1 MASAAPHNAYAEL
14 FEQLDALTS
23 RGFGTWC
30 AQALGDEVAYAIDVD
45 WYRAGAQV
53 SEVLARVGTGA
64 AAERVRDELESFLGD
79 YFTVRR
85 RSASPEQVL
94 CGSMAN
100 DAEFRPRA
108 LTGSAAAC
116 LLFLEHGG
124 CDPWSAADESAG
136 IEVSAPDTREPDP
149 ELLRRQIGLLCLQY
163 AVLENE
169 SALLRSTCIKM
180 GSYDQRGGIDPATL
194 AFIDRGDWDAFQPIV
209 RNRNFAKTQRRIGTL
224 LDAPGYSEVSDA
236 ELPLAEP
243 QLGSIPSTPKPA
255 NRKAGADWVKYL
267 AKRTFFTVIEGNVDI
282 LAGQVGATPTR
293 RVELART
300 GWLWKFTRGRA
311 EDASA
316 RRAPIAAG
324 DSVAWQQAGQLLA
337 RWIWECSTATTPGGT
352 IHAVDGTT
360 LALATA
366 AAGNENGLVEFR
378 LLRQTLRRNLGKAC
392 WMFNWLQ
399 KKSGRTDRGVFVR
412 EQASYIVNHYLGPQ
426 LAAVLYGIAH
436 DMELNR
442 ADLGAATAEQGF
454 GSMQIEP
461 PASGAPMPV
470 GLNRTLALEISIAP
484 AGDRPAPGS
493 EALWK
498 TVPLDGC
505 RVCRLGR
512 DPRAFDTPE
521 DGAGIKAII
530 LSSADIGRQAL
541 DLRIRE
547 DCSLHASVHNPAGAW
562 IENRH
567 VVCGE
572 QADLHPGEH
581 IFIPGNDLSYVIVPR
596 WQIVA

>member
-23 RGFGTWC
+23 RGFGAWC
-30 AQALGDEVAYAIDVD
+30 AQALGDEVVYAIDVD
-45 WYRAGAQV
+45 WYHAGAQV
-53 SEVLARVGTGA
+53 SEMLAQAGAGA
-64 AAERVRDELESFLGD
+64 AAERARDELESFLGD

-108 LTGSAAAC
+108 LTGSTAAC

-124 CDPWSAADESAG
+124 CDPWSASDEPAG
-136 IEVSAPDTREPDP
+136 IEVNTPDTREPDP
-149 ELLRRQIGLLCLQY
+149 ELLRRQIGMLCLQY

-224 LDAPGYSEVSDA
+224 LDAPGYSEASDA

-255 NRKAGADWVKYL
+255 NRKADAGWVKYL
-267 AKRTFFTVIEGNVDI
+267 AKRTFFTAIEGNVDI
-282 LAGQVGATPTR
+282 LAGQAGAMPAR

-300 GWLWKFTRGRA
+300 GWLWKFTQGRA

-316 RRAPIAAG
+316 RRTPIAAD
-324 DSVAWQQAGQLLA
+324 DSAAWQRGGQLLA
-337 RWIWECSTATTPGGT
+337 RWIWECSTATTPGET
-352 IHAVDGTT
+352 IHAVDDAT
-360 LALATA
+360 LALAAA

-399 KKSGRTDRGVFVR
+399 KKSGRTDRSVFVR
-412 EQASYIVNHYLGPQ
+412 ERASYIVNHYLGPQ

-436 DMELNR
+436 DMELDR
-442 ADLGAATAEQGF
+442 AGLGAATAEQGF
-454 GSMQIEP
+454 GSTQIEP
-461 PASGAPMPV
+461 PASGAPMPA

-484 AGDRPAPGS
+484 AGDRPVPGG

-505 RVCRLGR
+505 RACRLGR

-521 DGAGIKAII
+521 DGAGVKAII
-530 LSSADIGRQAL
+530 LSSADIGRWVL

-547 DCSLHASVHNPAGAW
+547 DSSLRATVHNPAGAW

-567 VVCGE
+567 VARGE
-572 QADLHPGEH
+572 HTDLHPGEH

>member
-23 RGFGTWC
+23 RGFGAWC

-53 SEVLARVGTGA
+53 SEALAQAGTGA
-64 AAERVRDELESFLGD
+64 AAERVRNELESFLGD

-85 RSASPEQVL
+85 RSTSPEQVL

-124 CDPWSAADESAG
+124 CDPWSAADEPAG
-136 IEVSAPDTREPDP
+136 IEVGTPDTREPDP
-149 ELLRRQIGLLCLQY
+149 ELLRRQIGMLCLQY
-163 AVLENE
+163 AVLEKE

-224 LDAPGYSEVSDA
+224 LDAPGYSEASDA

-267 AKRTFFTVIEGNVDI
+267 AKRTFFTAIEGDVDI
-282 LAGQVGATPTR
+282 LAGQAGAMPAC

-300 GWLWKFTRGRA
+300 GWLWKFTQGRA

-316 RRAPIAAG
+316 RRTPIAAD
-324 DSVAWQQAGQLLA
+324 DSAAWQQAGQLLA
-337 RWIWECSTATTPGGT
+337 RWIWECSTATKPGRT
-352 IHAVDGTT
+352 IRAVDDAT
-360 LALATA
+360 LALAAA

-378 LLRQTLRRNLGKAC
+378 LLRQTLRRNLGQAC
-392 WMFNWLQ
+392 WLFNWLQ
-399 KKSGRTDRGVFVR
+399 KKSDRTDRSVFVR
-412 EQASYIVNHYLGPQ
+412 ERESYIVNHYLGPQ

-436 DMELNR
+436 DMELDR
-442 ADLGAATAEQGF
+442 AGLGAATAEQGY
-454 GSMQIEP
+454 GSVKIEP
-461 PASGAPMPV
+461 PASGAPMPA

-484 AGDRPAPGS
+484 ASDRPVPGS

-498 TVPLDGC
+498 TVSLDGC
-505 RVCRLGR
+505 RACRLGR
-512 DPRAFDTPE
+512 DPSWFDTPE
-521 DGAGIKAII
+521 DGAGTKAII

-547 DCSLHASVHNPAGAW
+547 DSSLRATVHNPAGVW

-581 IFIPGNDLSYVIVPR
+581 IFIPGSDLGYVIVPR

>member
-23 RGFGTWC
+23 RGFGAWC
-30 AQALGDEVAYAIDVD
+30 AQALGDEVAYAINVD

-53 SEVLARVGTGA
+53 SEVLAQAGTEA
-64 AAERVRDELESFLGD
+64 ASERVRDELESFLGD

-94 CGSMAN
+94 CGSMAEG
-100 DAEFRPRA
+100 AEFRPRA

-116 LLFLEHGG
+116 LLFLEHGDR
-124 CDPWSAADESAG
+124 DPWDAETGPTKIEAAR
-136 IEVSAPDTREPDP
+136 PDTHEPDP
-149 ELLRRQIGLLCLQY
+149 QLLRRQIGMLCLQY

-194 AFIDRGDWDAFQPIV
+194 AFIDRGDWDAFQLIV

-224 LDAPGYSEVSDA
+224 LNAPGYSESSDA

-243 QLGSIPSTPKPA
+243 QPGSIPSTPKPS

-267 AKRTFFTVIEGNVDI
+267 AKRTFFTAIEGHVDV
-282 LAGQVGATPTR
+282 LAGQAGAMPAH

-300 GWLWKFTRGRA
+300 GWLWKFTQGRA
-311 EDASA
+311 EDAFA
-316 RRAPIAAG
+316 RRAPIASD
-324 DSVAWQQAGQLLA
+324 DSAAWQQAGQLLTH
-337 RWIWECSTATTPGGT
+337 WIWECSTATTPGKT
-352 IHAVDGTT
+352 IHAVDDAT
-360 LALATA
+360 LALAAA
-366 AAGNENGLVEFR
+366 AAGNENDLVEFR

-399 KKSGRTDRGVFVR
+399 KKGGRADRGVFVR
-412 EQASYIVNHYLGPQ
+412 EQAEYIVDHYLGPQ
-426 LAAVLYGIAH
+426 LAAVLFGIAH
-436 DMELNR
+436 GMELDR
-442 ADLGAATAEQGF
+442 AGLGAAAAEQGF
-454 GSMQIEP
+454 GSVQIEP
-461 PASGAPMPV
+461 PTNDAVMPA
-470 GLNRTLALEISIAP
+470 GLSRTLALEISIAP

-498 TVPLDGC
+498 TVPLDGY
-505 RVCRLGR
+505 RTCRLGR
-512 DPRAFDTPE
+512 DPRALDAPG
-521 DGAGIKAII
+521 DDVGIKAII

-547 DCSLHASVHNPAGAW
+547 DGSLRATVHNPAGTW
-562 IENRH
+562 IESRH
-567 VVCGE
+567 VTCGE

>member
-23 RGFGTWC
+23 RGFGAWC
-30 AQALGDEVAYAIDVD
+30 AQALGDEVAYAINVD

-53 SEVLARVGTGA
+53 SEVLAEAGTEA
-64 AAERVRDELESFLGD
+64 ATERVRDELESFLGD

-94 CGSMAN
+94 CGSMAEG
-100 DAEFRPRA
+100 AEFRPRA

-124 CDPWSAADESAG
+124 RDPWGSADESAG
-136 IEVSAPDTREPDP
+136 IEADTREPDP
-149 ELLRRQIGLLCLQY
+149 ELLRRQIGMLCLQY

-224 LDAPGYSEVSDA
+224 LDAPGYSESSDA
-236 ELPLAEP
+236 ELPLAGP
-243 QLGSIPSTPKPA
+243 QPSSIPSTPKPA

-267 AKRTFFTVIEGNVDI
+267 TKRTFFTAIEGHVDV
-282 LAGQVGATPTR
+282 LAGQAGAMPAHC
-293 RVELART
+293 VELART
-300 GWLWKFTRGRA
+300 GWLWKFTQGRA

-316 RRAPIAAG
+316 RRAPIASD
-324 DSVAWQQAGQLLA
+324 DSAAWQQAGQLLA
-337 RWIWECSTATTPGGT
+337 RWIWECGTAATPGRT
-352 IHAVDGTT
+352 IRAVDDAT
-360 LALATA
+360 LALADA
-366 AAGNENGLVEFR
+366 AAGDERSVVEFR

-399 KKSGRTDRGVFVR
+399 KKSSRTDHGIFVR
-412 EQASYIVNHYLGPQ
+412 EHGNYIVNHYLGPQ

-436 DMELNR
+436 DMELDR
-442 ADLGAATAEQGF
+442 AGLGAAAAEQGF

-461 PASGAPMPV
+461 PASDATMPA

-484 AGDRPAPGS
+484 AGDRPVLGS

-498 TVPLDGC
+498 TVRLDGC

-512 DPRAFDTPE
+512 DPHALDTPG
-521 DGAGIKAII
+521 DDVGIKAII

-541 DLRIRE
+541 DLRIR
-547 DCSLHASVHNPAGAW
+547 DDGSLRATVHNPAGAW
-562 IENRH
+562 IESRH
-567 VVCGE
+567 IACGE
-572 QADLHPGEH
+572 QADLHPGDH

>member
-23 RGFGTWC
+23 RGFGAWC
-30 AQALGDEVAYAIDVD
+30 AQALGDEVAYAINVD

-53 SEVLARVGTGA
+53 SDVLAQADTSATVD
-64 AAERVRDELESFLGD
+64 RVRDELESFLGD

-94 CGSMAN
+94 CGSMAEG
-100 DAEFRPRA
+100 AEFRPRA

-124 CDPWSAADESAG
+124 RDPWGSADEPAASEAG
-136 IEVSAPDTREPDP
+136 ARDTREPDP
-149 ELLRRQIGLLCLQY
+149 GLLRRQIGMLCLQY

-194 AFIDRGDWDAFQPIV
+194 AFIDRGDWGAFQPIV

-224 LDAPGYSEVSDA
+224 LDAPGYSESSDA

-243 QLGSIPSTPKPA
+243 QPGSIPSTPKPA

-267 AKRTFFTVIEGNVDI
+267 AKRTFFTTIEGHVDV
-282 LAGQVGATPTR
+282 LAGQAGAMPAH

-300 GWLWKFTRGRA
+300 GWLWKFTQGRT
-311 EDASA
+311 EDAAA
-316 RRAPIAAG
+316 RRAPIASD
-324 DSVAWQQAGQLLA
+324 DSAAWQQAGQLLA
-337 RWIWECSTATTPGGT
+337 HWIWECSTATTPGKT
-352 IHAVDGTT
+352 IRAVDDAA
-360 LALATA
+360 LALAAA
-366 AAGNENGLVEFR
+366 AAGNENDLVEFR

-399 KKSGRTDRGVFVR
+399 KKGGRADRGVFVR
-412 EQASYIVNHYLGPQ
+412 EQAEYIVDHYLGPQ
-426 LAAVLYGIAH
+426 LAAVLFGIAH
-436 DMELNR
+436 GMELDR
-442 ADLGAATAEQGF
+442 AGLGAAAAEQGF
-454 GSMQIEP
+454 GSVQIEP
-461 PASGAPMPV
+461 PASDAAMPA

-505 RVCRLGR
+505 RVCRVGR
-512 DPRAFDTPE
+512 DPRALDTPE
-521 DGAGIKAII
+521 DGADIKAII

-547 DCSLHASVHNPAGAW
+547 DGSLRATVNNPAGAW

-567 VVCGE
+567 VARGE

>member
-23 RGFGTWC
+23 RGFGAWC
-30 AQALGDEVAYAIDVD
+30 AQALGDEVAYAINVD

-53 SEVLARVGTGA
+53 SEVLAEAGTEA
-64 AAERVRDELESFLGD
+64 ATERVRDELESFLGD

-94 CGSMAN
+94 CGGMVEG
-100 DAEFRPRA
+100 AEFRPRA

-116 LLFLEHGG
+116 LLFLEHDGR
-124 CDPWSAADESAG
+124 DPWGSADESAG
-136 IEVSAPDTREPDP
+136 IEASAPGTRGLDP
-149 ELLRRQIGLLCLQY
+149 GLLRRQIGMLCLQY

-169 SALLRSTCIKM
+169 SALLRSTCTKM

-209 RNRNFAKTQRRIGTL
+209 RNRNFAKTQRRIGAL
-224 LDAPGYSEVSDA
+224 LGAPGYSEASDA
-236 ELPLAEP
+236 ELPLTDP
-243 QLGSIPSTPKPA
+243 QSGSIPSAPKPA

-267 AKRTFFTVIEGNVDI
+267 AKRTFFTAIEGHVDV
-282 LAGQVGATPTR
+282 LAGQVGAIPTC
-293 RVELART
+293 RVELAHT
-300 GWLWKFTRGRA
+300 GWLWKFTQGRA

-316 RRAPIAAG
+316 RRAPIASD
-324 DSVAWQQAGQLLA
+324 DSAAWQQAGQLLA
-337 RWIWECSTATTPGGT
+337 RWIWECSTAATPGRT
-352 IHAVDGTT
+352 IRAVDDAA
-360 LALATA
+360 LALADA
-366 AAGNENGLVEFR
+366 AAGDERSVVEFR

-399 KKSGRTDRGVFVR
+399 KKSSRTDHGIFVR
-412 EQASYIVNHYLGPQ
+412 EQGNYIVNHYLGPQ

-436 DMELNR
+436 DMELDR
-442 ADLGAATAEQGF
+442 AGLGAAAAEQGF

-461 PASGAPMPV
+461 PVSDATMPA

-484 AGDRPAPGS
+484 AGNRPAPGS

-505 RVCRLGR
+505 RACHLGR
-512 DPRAFDTPE
+512 DPRALYTPE
-521 DGAGIKAII
+521 AGAGIKAII

-541 DLRIRE
+541 DLRIRR
-547 DCSLHASVHNPAGAW
+547 DDSLRVTVNNPAGIW
-562 IENRH
+562 IETRH
-567 VVCGE
+567 ITCGE

>member
-14 FEQLDALTS
+14 FEQLDALTG
-23 RGFGTWC
+23 RGFGAWC

-53 SEVLARVGTGA
+53 SEVLAEAGTGA
-64 AAERVRDELESFLGD
+64 ATERIRDELESFLGD

-94 CGSMAN
+94 CGSMAG

-124 CDPWSAADESAG
+124 RDPWSMTDEPATSEAAD
-136 IEVSAPDTREPDP
+136 PNTREPDP
-149 ELLRRQIGLLCLQY
+149 ELLRRQIGMLCLQY
-163 AVLENE
+163 AALENE

-180 GSYDQRGGIDPATL
+180 GSYDQRGGIDPASL

-224 LDAPGYSEVSDA
+224 LDAPGYSESSDA

-243 QLGSIPSTPKPA
+243 QPGSIPSTPKLA

-267 AKRTFFTVIEGNVDI
+267 AKRTFFTAIEGNVEL
-282 LAGQVGATPTR
+282 LAGQVGAMPAH

-300 GWLWKFTRGRA
+300 GWLWKFTQGRA

-316 RRAPIAAG
+316 RRTPIAAD
-324 DSVAWQQAGQLLA
+324 DSAAWQQAGQLLA
-337 RWIWECSTATTPGGT
+337 RWIWECSTATTPGKT
-352 IHAVDGTT
+352 IHAVDDAT

-366 AAGNENGLVEFR
+366 AAGNEHGLVEFR

-392 WMFNWLQ
+392 WMFSWLQ
-399 KKSGRTDRGVFVR
+399 KKSGRADRGVFVL
-412 EQASYIVNHYLGPQ
+412 EQANYIVNHYLGPQ

-436 DMELNR
+436 DMELDR
-442 ADLGAATAEQGF
+442 AGLGAATAEQGF

-461 PASGAPMPV
+461 PASDATMPA

-484 AGDRPAPGS
+484 AGDRPATGS

-512 DPRAFDTPE
+512 DPRALDAPG

-547 DCSLHASVHNPAGAW
+547 DGSLRATVHNPAGAW
-562 IENRH
+562 IENRRIA
-567 VVCGE
+567 CSE

-581 IFIPGNDLSYVIVPR
+581 IFIPGNDLSYVVVPR

>member
-23 RGFGTWC
+23 RGFGAWC
-30 AQALGDEVAYAIDVD
+30 AQALGDEVAYAINVD

-53 SEVLARVGTGA
+53 SEVLAQTGA
-64 AAERVRDELESFLGD
+64 STTVDRVRDELESFLGD

-116 LLFLEHGG
+116 LLFLEHGDR
-124 CDPWSAADESAG
+124 DPWDAETGPTKIEAG
-136 IEVSAPDTREPDP
+136 ARDTREPDP
-149 ELLRRQIGLLCLQY
+149 QLLRRQIGMLCLQY

-194 AFIDRGDWDAFQPIV
+194 AFVDRGDWDAFQPIV

-224 LDAPGYSEVSDA
+224 LDAPGYSESSDA

-243 QLGSIPSTPKPA
+243 QPGSIPSTPKPA

-267 AKRTFFTVIEGNVDI
+267 AKRTFFTAIEGHVDV
-282 LAGQVGATPTR
+282 LAGQAGAMPAH

-300 GWLWKFTRGRA
+300 GWLWKFTQGRA

-316 RRAPIAAG
+316 RRAPITADDQA
-324 DSVAWQQAGQLLA
+324 AWQQAGQLLA
-337 RWIWECSTATTPGGT
+337 RWIWECSTATTPGKT
-352 IHAVDGTT
+352 IHAVDDAT
-360 LALATA
+360 LVLAAA

-392 WMFNWLQ
+392 WMFKWLQ
-399 KKSGRTDRGVFVR
+399 KKGGRAGRGVFVR
-412 EQASYIVNHYLGPQ
+412 EQAEYIVDHYLGPQ

-436 DMELNR
+436 GMELDR
-442 ADLGAATAEQGF
+442 AGLGAATAEQGF
-454 GSMQIEP
+454 GSMRIEP
-461 PASGAPMPV
+461 PTSGTTMPAN
-470 GLNRTLALEISIAP
+470 LSRTLALEISIAP
-484 AGDRPAPGS
+484 AGDRPLPGS

-505 RVCRLGR
+505 HACRLGR
-512 DPRAFDTPE
+512 DPHALDTPG
-521 DGAGIKAII
+521 DDVGIKTII
-530 LSSADIGRQAL
+530 LSNADIGRQAL
-541 DLRIRE
+541 DLRIRK
-547 DCSLHASVHNPAGAW
+547 DGSLRATVHNPAGAW

-567 VVCGE
+567 VTCGE

>member
-14 FEQLDALTS
+14 FDQLDTLT
-23 RGFGTWC
+23 RCGFGAWC
-30 AQALGDEVAYAIDVD
+30 AQALGGEVAYAIDVD

-53 SEVLARVGTGA
+53 SEVLAEAGTGA
-64 AAERVRDELESFLGD
+64 AAERARDELESFLGD

-85 RSASPEQVL
+85 RSASSEQVL

-124 CDPWSAADESAG
+124 RDPWSAVDEPAS
-136 IEVSAPDTREPDP
+136 IETDTREPDP
-149 ELLRRQIGLLCLQY
+149 ELLRRQIGMLCLQY
-163 AVLENE
+163 AALENE

-224 LDAPGYSEVSDA
+224 LDAPGYSEASDA

-255 NRKAGADWVKYL
+255 NRKAGADWIKYL
-267 AKRTFFTVIEGNVDI
+267 AKRTFFTAIEGNVDI
-282 LAGQVGATPTR
+282 LTGQAGAMPAC

-300 GWLWKFTRGRA
+300 GWLWKFTQGRA

-316 RRAPIAAG
+316 RRAPIAAD
-324 DSVAWQQAGQLLA
+324 DSAAWQQAGQLLA

-352 IHAVDGTT
+352 IHAVDDAT
-360 LALATA
+360 LALAA

-392 WMFNWLQ
+392 CMFNWLQ
-399 KKSGRTDRGVFVR
+399 KKSGRTDRSVFVR

-436 DMELNR
+436 DMELDR
-442 ADLGAATAEQGF
+442 AGLGAATAEQGF

-461 PASGAPMPV
+461 PASGAPMPA

-484 AGDRPAPGS
+484 AGDRPIPGS

-505 RVCRLGR
+505 CACRLGR

-521 DGAGIKAII
+521 DGAGVKAII
-530 LSSADIGRQAL
+530 LSSADIGRRVL

-547 DCSLHASVHNPAGAW
+547 DSSLRAIVHNPAGAW

-567 VVCGE
+567 VARGE

>member
-23 RGFGTWC
+23 RGFGAWC
-30 AQALGDEVAYAIDVD
+30 AQALGDEVAYTIDVD

-53 SEVLARVGTGA
+53 SDLLAQADTGA
-64 AAERVRDELESFLGD
+64 ATERVRDELESFLGD

-94 CGSMAN
+94 CGGMVEG
-100 DAEFRPRA
+100 AEFRPRA

-124 CDPWSAADESAG
+124 RDPRGSADEPATSEAD
-136 IEVSAPDTREPDP
+136 ARDTHEPDP
-149 ELLRRQIGLLCLQY
+149 QLLRRQIGMLCLQY

-169 SALLRSTCIKM
+169 SALLRSTCTKM

-209 RNRNFAKTQRRIGTL
+209 RNRNFAKTQRRIGAL
-224 LDAPGYSEVSDA
+224 LGAPGYSEASDA
-236 ELPLAEP
+236 ELPLTEP
-243 QLGSIPSTPKPA
+243 QPDSIPSTPKPA

-267 AKRTFFTVIEGNVDI
+267 AKRTFFTAIEDHVDV
-282 LAGQVGATPTR
+282 LAGQVGAMPTC

-300 GWLWKFTRGRA
+300 GWLWKFTQGRA
-311 EDASA
+311 EDVSA
-316 RRAPIAAG
+316 RRALIAA
-324 DSVAWQQAGQLLA
+324 DNQAAWQQAGQLLA

-352 IHAVDGTT
+352 IRAVDNAT
-360 LALATA
+360 LALAA
-366 AAGNENGLVEFR
+366 AAADNKNGLVEFR

-399 KKSGRTDRGVFVR
+399 KKGGRAGRSIFVR
-412 EQASYIVNHYLGPQ
+412 EQGNYIVNHYLGPQ

-436 DMELNR
+436 DMELDR
-442 ADLGAATAEQGF
+442 AGLGTAAAEQGF

-461 PASGAPMPV
+461 PVSDATMPA

-484 AGDRPAPGS
+484 AGNRPAPGS

-505 RVCRLGR
+505 RACRLGR
-512 DPRAFDTPE
+512 DPRALYTPE
-521 DGAGIKAII
+521 AGAGIKAII

-541 DLRIRE
+541 DLRIRR
-547 DCSLHASVHNPAGAW
+547 DDSLRVTVNNPAGIW
-562 IENRH
+562 IETRH
-567 VVCGE
+567 ITCGE

>member
-1 MASAAPHNAYAEL
+1 MASTAPHNAYAEL

-23 RGFGTWC
+23 RGFGAWC

-45 WYRAGAQV
+45 WYRAGAQA
-53 SEVLARVGTGA
+53 SEVLAQAGTGA

-124 CDPWSAADESAG
+124 CDPWSAADEPAG
-136 IEVSAPDTREPDP
+136 TEVSTPDAREPDP
-149 ELLRRQIGLLCLQY
+149 ELLRRQIGMLCLQY

-180 GSYDQRGGIDPATL
+180 GSYDQRGGIDP
-194 AFIDRGDWDAFQPIV
+194 
-209 RNRNFAKTQRRIGTL
+209 GTL
-224 LDAPGYSEVSDA
+224 LNAPGYSEASDA

-267 AKRTFFTVIEGNVDI
+267 AKRTFFTAIEGNVDI
-282 LAGQVGATPTR
+282 LAGQVGAMPSC
-293 RVELART
+293 RVGLART
-300 GWLWKFTRGRA
+300 GWLWKFTQGRA

-316 RRAPIAAG
+316 RRAPIAAD
-324 DSVAWQQAGQLLA
+324 DSAAWQQAGQLLA
-337 RWIWECSTATTPGGT
+337 RWIWECGTATTPGGT
-352 IHAVDGTT
+352 IHAVDDAT
-360 LALATA
+360 LALAA

-378 LLRQTLRRNLGKAC
+378 LLRQALRRGLGKAC

-436 DMELNR
+436 DMELDR
-442 ADLGAATAEQGF
+442 AGLGAATAEQGF

-461 PASGAPMPV
+461 PASGAPMPA

-498 TVPLDGC
+498 TVSLDGC
-505 RVCRLGR
+505 RACRLGR
-512 DPRAFDTPE
+512 DPSWFDTPE

-530 LSSADIGRQAL
+530 LSSADIGRRAL

-547 DCSLHASVHNPAGAW
+547 DSSLRATVHNPAGAW

-567 VVCGE
+567 VACGE

-581 IFIPGNDLSYVIVPR
+581 IFIPGSDLGYVIVPR

>member
-1 MASAAPHNAYAEL
+1 M
-14 FEQLDALTS
+14 
-23 RGFGTWC
+23 
-30 AQALGDEVAYAIDVD
+30 
-45 WYRAGAQV
+45 
-53 SEVLARVGTGA
+53 
-64 AAERVRDELESFLGD
+64 
-79 YFTVRR
+79 
-85 RSASPEQVL
+85 
-94 CGSMAN
+94 
-100 DAEFRPRA
+100 
-108 LTGSAAAC
+108 
-116 LLFLEHGG
+116 
-124 CDPWSAADESAG
+124 
-136 IEVSAPDTREPDP
+136 
-149 ELLRRQIGLLCLQY
+149 LCLQY

-224 LDAPGYSEVSDA
+224 LNAPGYSEASDA

-255 NRKAGADWVKYL
+255 NRKVGADWIKYL
-267 AKRTFFTVIEGNVDI
+267 AKRTFFTAIEGNVDI
-282 LAGQVGATPTR
+282 LAGQVGAMPAC

-300 GWLWKFTRGRA
+300 GWLWKFTQGRA

-316 RRAPIAAG
+316 RRAPIAAD
-324 DSVAWQQAGQLLA
+324 DSAAWQQAGQLLA

-352 IHAVDGTT
+352 IRAVDDAT
-360 LALATA
+360 LALAAA

-392 WMFNWLQ
+392 WLFNWLQ
-399 KKSGRTDRGVFVR
+399 KKSDRTDRSVFVR
-412 EQASYIVNHYLGPQ
+412 ERESYIVNHYLGPQ

-436 DMELNR
+436 DMELDR
-442 ADLGAATAEQGF
+442 AGLGAATAEQGY
-454 GSMQIEP
+454 GSEQIQP
-461 PASGAPMPV
+461 LASGAPMPA

-484 AGDRPAPGS
+484 AGDRPVPGS

-498 TVPLDGC
+498 TVSLDGC

-512 DPRAFDTPE
+512 DPSWFDTPE
-521 DGAGIKAII
+521 DGAGTKAII
-530 LSSADIGRQAL
+530 LSSADIGRWAL

-547 DCSLHASVHNPAGAW
+547 DSSLRATVHNPAGVW

-581 IFIPGNDLSYVIVPR
+581 IFIPGSDLGYVIVPR

>member
-14 FEQLDALTS
+14 FERLDALTS

-30 AQALGDEVAYAIDVD
+30 AQALGDEVAYAVDVD

-53 SEVLARVGTGA
+53 SEVLAQAGTEA
-64 AAERVRDELESFLGD
+64 ATERVRDELESFLGD

-85 RSASPEQVL
+85 RSPSSEQVL
-94 CGSMAN
+94 CGSIAG

-124 CDPWSAADESAG
+124 RDPWSAVDEPATSEAAD
-136 IEVSAPDTREPDP
+136 PNTREPDP
-149 ELLRRQIGLLCLQY
+149 ELLRRQIGMLCLQY

-224 LDAPGYSEVSDA
+224 LDAPGYSEASDA

-243 QLGSIPSTPKPA
+243 QPGSIPSTPKPA

-267 AKRTFFTVIEGNVDI
+267 AKRTFFTAIEGNVDI
-282 LAGQVGATPTR
+282 LAGQAGAMPAC

-300 GWLWKFTRGRA
+300 GWLWKFTQGRA

-316 RRAPIAAG
+316 RRAPIAAD
-324 DSVAWQQAGQLLA
+324 DSAAWQQAGQLLA

-352 IHAVDGTT
+352 IHAVDDAT
-360 LALATA
+360 LALAA

-399 KKSGRTDRGVFVR
+399 KKSGRTDRSVFVR

-436 DMELNR
+436 DMELDR
-442 ADLGAATAEQGF
+442 AGLGAATAEQGF

-461 PASGAPMPV
+461 PASGAPMPA

-484 AGDRPAPGS
+484 AGDRPVPGS

-505 RVCRLGR
+505 CACYLGR
-512 DPRAFDTPE
+512 DPRALETPG
-521 DGAGIKAII
+521 DDVSIKTII
-530 LSSADIGRQAL
+530 LSSPDIGRQAL

-547 DCSLHASVHNPAGAW
+547 DGSLRATVHNPAGAW
-562 IENRH
+562 IESRH
-567 VVCGE
+567 VACGE
-572 QADLHPGEH
+572 QADLYPGEH
-581 IFIPGNDLSYVIVPR
+581 IFIPGNDLSYVVVPR

>member
-23 RGFGTWC
+23 RGFGAWC
-30 AQALGDEVAYAIDVD
+30 AQAFGDEVAYAINVD

-53 SEVLARVGTGA
+53 SEVLAEAGTEA
-64 AAERVRDELESFLGD
+64 ATKRVRDELESFLGD

-94 CGSMAN
+94 CGGMVEG
-100 DAEFRPRA
+100 AEFRPRA

-124 CDPWSAADESAG
+124 RDPWGSADESAG
-136 IEVSAPDTREPDP
+136 IEASAPGTRGLDP
-149 ELLRRQIGLLCLQY
+149 GLLRRQIGMLCLQY

-169 SALLRSTCIKM
+169 SALLRSACIKM

-224 LDAPGYSEVSDA
+224 LGAPGYSESSDA

-243 QLGSIPSTPKPA
+243 QPGSIPSTPKPA
-255 NRKAGADWVKYL
+255 NRKAGTDWVKYL
-267 AKRTFFTVIEGNVDI
+267 AKRTFFTAIEGHVDV
-282 LAGQVGATPTR
+282 LAGQAGAIPAH
-293 RVELART
+293 RVELAHT
-300 GWLWKFTRGRA
+300 GWLWKFTQGRA

-316 RRAPIAAG
+316 RRAPIAA
-324 DSVAWQQAGQLLA
+324 DDPAAWQQAGQLLA

-352 IHAVDGTT
+352 IHAVDDTT

-366 AAGNENGLVEFR
+366 AGNENDLVEFR

-399 KKSGRTDRGVFVR
+399 KKSGRTDYGIFVR

-436 DMELNR
+436 DMELDR
-442 ADLGAATAEQGF
+442 AGLGAATAEQGF

-461 PASGAPMPV
+461 PASGTPMPA

-484 AGDRPAPGS
+484 AGGRPAPGS

-498 TVPLDGC
+498 TVRLDGC

-512 DPRAFDTPE
+512 DPHALDAPG
-521 DGAGIKAII
+521 DDVGIKAII

-547 DCSLHASVHNPAGAW
+547 DGSLHVTVNNPAGIW
-562 IENRH
+562 IETRH
-567 VVCGE
+567 ITCGE

>member
-23 RGFGTWC
+23 RGFGAWC
-30 AQALGDEVAYAIDVD
+30 AQALGDEVAYAVNVD

-53 SEVLARVGTGA
+53 SEVLTEAGPGA
-64 AAERVRDELESFLGD
+64 ATERVRDELESFLGD

-85 RSASPEQVL
+85 RSTSPEQVL
-94 CGSMAN
+94 CGGMA
-100 DAEFRPRA
+100 DDTEFHPRA
-108 LTGSAAAC
+108 LTGSTAAC

-124 CDPWSAADESAG
+124 CDPWGVADGLAG
-136 IEVSAPDTREPDP
+136 IEASAPDAREPDP
-149 ELLRRQIGLLCLQY
+149 ALLRRQIGMLCLQY

-169 SALLRSTCIKM
+169 SALLRSTCTKM

-209 RNRNFAKTQRRIGTL
+209 RNRNFAKTQRRIGAL
-224 LDAPGYSEVSDA
+224 LGAPGYSEASDA

-243 QLGSIPSTPKPA
+243 QSGSIPSTPKPA

-267 AKRTFFTVIEGNVDI
+267 AKRSFFTAIEGNVEL
-282 LAGQVGATPTR
+282 LAGQAGAVPGHR
-293 RVELART
+293 IELARD
-300 GWLWKFTRGRA
+300 GWLWKFTQGRA

-316 RRAPIAAG
+316 RRAPAAA
-324 DSVAWQQAGQLLA
+324 DDPAAWQQAGQLLA
-337 RWIWECSTATTPGGT
+337 RWVWGCSTATTPGRT
-352 IHAVDGTT
+352 IRAVDDAT
-360 LALATA
+360 LALANA
-366 AAGNENGLVEFR
+366 AASNENDLVEFR

-399 KKSGRTDRGVFVR
+399 KKSGVTDRGVFVR
-412 EQASYIVNHYLGPQ
+412 EQANYIVDHYLGPQ
-426 LAAVLYGIAH
+426 LAAVLFGIAH
-436 DMELNR
+436 GMELDR
-442 ADLGAATAEQGF
+442 AGLGAAAAEQGF
-454 GSMQIEP
+454 GSAQIEP
-461 PASGAPMPV
+461 PASGATMPA

-484 AGDRPAPGS
+484 AGDRPLPGS

-512 DPRAFDTPE
+512 DPHAPE
-521 DGAGIKAII
+521 DGADIKAII
-530 LSSADIGRQAL
+530 LSSPDIGRQAL
-541 DLRIRE
+541 DLRMRQ
-547 DCSLHASVHNPAGAW
+547 DGSLRVTVHNPAGAW

-567 VVCGE
+567 VACGE
-572 QADLHPGEH
+572 QADLDPGEH

>member
-1 MASAAPHNAYAEL
+1 MASTAPHNAYAGL

-45 WYRAGAQV
+45 WYRAGVQV
-53 SEVLARVGTGA
+53 SEVLAQAGTGA

-124 CDPWSAADESAG
+124 CDPWSAADEPAG
-136 IEVSAPDTREPDP
+136 IEVSMPDTREPDP
-149 ELLRRQIGLLCLQY
+149 ELLRRQIGMLCLQY

-224 LDAPGYSEVSDA
+224 LDAPGYSEASDA

-267 AKRTFFTVIEGNVDI
+267 AKRAFFTAIEGNVDI
-282 LAGQVGATPTR
+282 LAGQVGAMPAC

-300 GWLWKFTRGRA
+300 GWLWKFTQGRA
-311 EDASA
+311 EDVSA
-316 RRAPIAAG
+316 RRTSIAAD
-324 DSVAWQQAGQLLA
+324 DSAAWQQAGQLLA
-337 RWIWECSTATTPGGT
+337 RWIWECSTATKPGGT
-352 IHAVDGTT
+352 IHAVDNAT
-360 LALATA
+360 LALAAA

-392 WMFNWLQ
+392 WLFNWLQ

-436 DMELNR
+436 DMELDR
-442 ADLGAATAEQGF
+442 AGLGAATAEQGF

-461 PASGAPMPV
+461 PASSAPMPV

-484 AGDRPAPGS
+484 AGDRPMPGS

-547 DCSLHASVHNPAGAW
+547 DSSLRASVHNPAGAW

-567 VVCGE
+567 VVCGD

>member
-14 FEQLDALTS
+14 FDQLDALTS

-53 SEVLARVGTGA
+53 SEVLAQAGTEA
-64 AAERVRDELESFLGD
+64 ASERVRDELEGFLGD

-94 CGSMAN
+94 CGSMAEG
-100 DAEFRPRA
+100 AEFRPRA

-124 CDPWSAADESAG
+124 CGPWGLADELATSEADTR
-136 IEVSAPDTREPDP
+136 DTREPDP
-149 ELLRRQIGLLCLQY
+149 ELLRRQIGTLCLQY

-224 LDAPGYSEVSDA
+224 LDAPGYSESSDA

-243 QLGSIPSTPKPA
+243 QPGSIPSTPKPA

-267 AKRTFFTVIEGNVDI
+267 AKRTFFTAIEGNVKL
-282 LAGQVGATPTR
+282 LAGQEGAMPAH

-300 GWLWKFTRGRA
+300 GWLWKFTQGRA

-316 RRAPIAAG
+316 RRAPIASN
-324 DSVAWQQAGQLLA
+324 DSAAWQQAGQLLA
-337 RWIWECSTATTPGGT
+337 RWIWECSTATTPGKT
-352 IHAVDGTT
+352 IRAVDDAA

-366 AAGNENGLVEFR
+366 AAGNESSLVEFR
-378 LLRQTLRRNLGKAC
+378 LLRQTPRRNLGKAC

-399 KKSGRTDRGVFVR
+399 KKGGRADRGVFVL
-412 EQASYIVNHYLGPQ
+412 EQANYIVNHYLGPQ

-436 DMELNR
+436 DMELDR
-442 ADLGAATAEQGF
+442 AGLGAATAEQGF

-461 PASGAPMPV
+461 PASGAPMPA

-484 AGDRPAPGS
+484 AGDRPVPGS

-505 RVCRLGR
+505 CACRLGR

-521 DGAGIKAII
+521 DGADVKAII
-530 LSSADIGRQAL
+530 LSSADIGRRVL

-547 DCSLHASVHNPAGAW
+547 DSSLRAIVHNPAGAW

-567 VVCGE
+567 VACGE

>member
-30 AQALGDEVAYAIDVD
+30 AQALGDEVVYAVDID

-53 SEVLARVGTGA
+53 SEVLAQAGTGA

-94 CGSMAN
+94 CGSMAD

-124 CDPWSAADESAG
+124 CDPWSAADEPAG
-136 IEVSAPDTREPDP
+136 IEDSTPDTREPDP
-149 ELLRRQIGLLCLQY
+149 ELLRRQIGMLCLQY

-224 LDAPGYSEVSDA
+224 LDAPGYSESSDA
-236 ELPLAEP
+236 ELPLAES

-267 AKRTFFTVIEGNVDI
+267 AKRTFFTAIEGNVDI
-282 LAGQVGATPTR
+282 LAGQVGATP
-293 RVELART
+293 
-300 GWLWKFTRGRA
+300 
-311 EDASA
+311 A
-316 RRAPIAAG
+316 RRAPIAAD
-324 DSVAWQQAGQLLA
+324 DSAAWQQAGQLLA
-337 RWIWECSTATTPGGT
+337 RWIWECSTATKPGGT
-352 IHAVDGTT
+352 IHAVDDAT
-360 LALATA
+360 LALAA
-366 AAGNENGLVEFR
+366 AADGNENGLVEFR
-378 LLRQTLRRNLGKAC
+378 LLRQALRRGLGKAC

-436 DMELNR
+436 DMELDR
-442 ADLGAATAEQGF
+442 ASLGAATAEQGF
-454 GSMQIEP
+454 GSIQIEP
-461 PASGAPMPV
+461 PASGAPMPA

-484 AGDRPAPGS
+484 AGDRPVPGS

-498 TVPLDGC
+498 TVSLDGC
-505 RVCRLGR
+505 RACRLGR

-547 DCSLHASVHNPAGAW
+547 DGSLRATVRNPAGAW

-567 VVCGE
+567 VACGE

-581 IFIPGNDLSYVIVPR
+581 IFIPGNDLGYVIVPR

>member
-23 RGFGTWC
+23 RGFGAWC
-30 AQALGDEVAYAIDVD
+30 AQALGDEVAYAINVD

-53 SEVLARVGTGA
+53 SEVLAQADTGA
-64 AAERVRDELESFLGD
+64 ATDRVRDELESFLGD

-94 CGSMAN
+94 CGGMVEG
-100 DAEFRPRA
+100 AEFRPRA

-124 CDPWSAADESAG
+124 RDPWGSADEPATSEAD
-136 IEVSAPDTREPDP
+136 ARDTHEPDP
-149 ELLRRQIGLLCLQY
+149 QLLRRQIGMLCLQY

-209 RNRNFAKTQRRIGTL
+209 RNRNFTKTQRRIGTL
-224 LDAPGYSEVSDA
+224 LDAPGYSESSDA
-236 ELPLAEP
+236 EFPLAEP
-243 QLGSIPSTPKPA
+243 QPDSIPSTPKPA

-267 AKRTFFTVIEGNVDI
+267 AKRTFFTAIEGHVDV
-282 LAGQVGATPTR
+282 LAGQAGAMPTR

-300 GWLWKFTRGRA
+300 GWLWKFTQGRA
-311 EDASA
+311 EDVSA
-316 RRAPIAAG
+316 RRAPIASD
-324 DSVAWQQAGQLLA
+324 DSAAWQQAGQLLA
-337 RWIWECSTATTPGGT
+337 RWIWECSAATTPGKT
-352 IHAVDGTT
+352 IHAVDNAT
-360 LALATA
+360 LALAAA

-399 KKSGRTDRGVFVR
+399 KKSGRADRGIFVR
-412 EQASYIVNHYLGPQ
+412 EQADYIVNHYLGPQ
-426 LAAVLYGIAH
+426 LTAVLYGIAH
-436 DMELNR
+436 DMELDR
-442 ADLGAATAEQGF
+442 AGLGAAAAEQGF
-454 GSMQIEP
+454 GSIQIEP
-461 PASGAPMPV
+461 PVSDAAMPA

-505 RVCRLGR
+505 RTCRLGR
-512 DPRAFDTPE
+512 DPHALDAPG
-521 DGAGIKAII
+521 DNMGIKTII

-547 DCSLHASVHNPAGAW
+547 DGSLHATVHNPAGAW
-562 IENRH
+562 IESRH
-567 VVCGE
+567 VACSE

>member
-23 RGFGTWC
+23 RGFGAWC
-30 AQALGDEVAYAIDVD
+30 AQALGDEVAYAINVD

-53 SEVLARVGTGA
+53 SEVLAEAGTEA
-64 AAERVRDELESFLGD
+64 ATERVRDELESFLGD

-94 CGSMAN
+94 CGSMAEG
-100 DAEFRPRA
+100 AEFRPRA

-124 CDPWSAADESAG
+124 RDPWGSADESAG
-136 IEVSAPDTREPDP
+136 IEADTREPDP
-149 ELLRRQIGLLCLQY
+149 ELLRRQIGMLCLQY

-209 RNRNFAKTQRRIGTL
+209 RNRNFAKTQRRIGAL
-224 LDAPGYSEVSDA
+224 LGAPGYSEASDA
-236 ELPLAEP
+236 ELPLADP
-243 QLGSIPSTPKPA
+243 QSGSIPSAPKPA
-255 NRKAGADWVKYL
+255 NRKAGADRVKYL
-267 AKRTFFTVIEGNVDI
+267 AKRTFFTAIEGHVDV
-282 LAGQVGATPTR
+282 LAGQAGAMPTR

-300 GWLWKFTRGRA
+300 GWLWKFTQGRA
-311 EDASA
+311 EDVSA
-316 RRAPIAAG
+316 RRAPIAAV
-324 DSVAWQQAGQLLA
+324 DPAAWQQAGQLLA

-352 IHAVDGTT
+352 IHAVDDAT
-360 LALATA
+360 LALADA
-366 AAGNENGLVEFR
+366 AAGDERSVVEFR

-399 KKSGRTDRGVFVR
+399 KKSGRADRGIFVR
-412 EQASYIVNHYLGPQ
+412 EQAAYIVNHYLGPQ
-426 LAAVLYGIAH
+426 LTAVLYGIAH
-436 DMELNR
+436 GMELDR
-442 ADLGAATAEQGF
+442 AGLGAAATEQRF

-461 PASGAPMPV
+461 PASDATMPA

-484 AGDRPAPGS
+484 AGGRPTPGS

-505 RVCRLGR
+505 RACHLGR
-512 DPRAFDTPE
+512 DPRALDAPE
-521 DGAGIKAII
+521 NDASIKAII

-547 DCSLHASVHNPAGAW
+547 DSSLRATVHNPAGAW
-562 IENRH
+562 IDNRH
-567 VVCGE
+567 ITCGE

>member
-14 FEQLDALTS
+14 FERLDALTS

-30 AQALGDEVAYAIDVD
+30 AQALGDEVAYAVDVD

-53 SEVLARVGTGA
+53 SEVLAQAGTEA
-64 AAERVRDELESFLGD
+64 ATERVRDELESFLGD

-85 RSASPEQVL
+85 RSASSEQVL
-94 CGSMAN
+94 CGSIAG

-124 CDPWSAADESAG
+124 RDPWSAVDEPATSEAAD
-136 IEVSAPDTREPDP
+136 PNTREPDP
-149 ELLRRQIGLLCLQY
+149 ELLRRQIGMLCLQY

-224 LDAPGYSEVSDA
+224 LDAPGYSEASDA

-243 QLGSIPSTPKPA
+243 QPGSIPSTPKPA

-267 AKRTFFTVIEGNVDI
+267 AKRTFFTAIEGNVDI
-282 LAGQVGATPTR
+282 LAGQAGAMPAC

-300 GWLWKFTRGRA
+300 GWLWKFTQGRA

-316 RRAPIAAG
+316 RRAPIAAD
-324 DSVAWQQAGQLLA
+324 DSAAWQQAGQLLA

-352 IHAVDGTT
+352 IHAVDDAT
-360 LALATA
+360 LALAA

-399 KKSGRTDRGVFVR
+399 KKSGRTDRSVFVR

-436 DMELNR
+436 DMELDR
-442 ADLGAATAEQGF
+442 AGLGAATAEQGF

-461 PASGAPMPV
+461 PASGAPMPA

-484 AGDRPAPGS
+484 AGDRPVPGS

-505 RVCRLGR
+505 CACYLGR
-512 DPRAFDTPE
+512 DPRALETPG
-521 DGAGIKAII
+521 DDVSIKTII
-530 LSSADIGRQAL
+530 LSSPDIGRQAL

-547 DCSLHASVHNPAGAW
+547 DGSLRATVHNPAGAW
-562 IENRH
+562 IESRH
-567 VVCGE
+567 VACGE
-572 QADLHPGEH
+572 QADLYPGEH
-581 IFIPGNDLSYVIVPR
+581 IFIPGNDLSYVVVPR

>member
-1 MASAAPHNAYAEL
+1 MASTAPHNAYAGL

-45 WYRAGAQV
+45 WYRAGVQV
-53 SEVLARVGTGA
+53 SEVLAQAGTGA

-100 DAEFRPRA
+100 DAELRPRA

-124 CDPWSAADESAG
+124 CDPWSAADEPAG
-136 IEVSAPDTREPDP
+136 IEVSMPDTREPDP
-149 ELLRRQIGLLCLQY
+149 ELLRRQIGMLCLQY

-224 LDAPGYSEVSDA
+224 LDAPGYSEASDA

-267 AKRTFFTVIEGNVDI
+267 AKRAFFTAIEGNVDI
-282 LAGQVGATPTR
+282 LAGQVGAMPAC

-300 GWLWKFTRGRA
+300 GWLWKFTQGRA
-311 EDASA
+311 EDVSA
-316 RRAPIAAG
+316 RRTSIAAD
-324 DSVAWQQAGQLLA
+324 DSAAWQQAGQLLA
-337 RWIWECSTATTPGGT
+337 RWIWECSTATKPGGT
-352 IHAVDGTT
+352 IHAVDNAT
-360 LALATA
+360 LALAAA

-392 WMFNWLQ
+392 WLFNWLQ

-436 DMELNR
+436 DMELDR
-442 ADLGAATAEQGF
+442 AGLGAATAEQGF

-461 PASGAPMPV
+461 PASSAPMPV

-484 AGDRPAPGS
+484 AGDRPMPGS

-547 DCSLHASVHNPAGAW
+547 DSSLRASVHNPAGAW

-567 VVCGE
+567 VVCGD

>member
-30 AQALGDEVAYAIDVD
+30 AQALGDEVVYAIDVD

-53 SEVLARVGTGA
+53 SEVLAQAGTEA

-94 CGSMAN
+94 CGGMAN

-124 CDPWSAADESAG
+124 CDPWSAADEPEG
-136 IEVSAPDTREPDP
+136 IEVSTPDTREPDP
-149 ELLRRQIGLLCLQY
+149 ELLRRQIGMLCLQY

-194 AFIDRGDWDAFQPIV
+194 ALIDRGDWDAFQPIV

-224 LDAPGYSEVSDA
+224 LDAPGYSEASDA

-267 AKRTFFTVIEGNVDI
+267 AKRTFFTAIEGNIDI
-282 LAGQVGATPTR
+282 LAGQVGAIPAC

-300 GWLWKFTRGRA
+300 GWLWKFTQGRA
-311 EDASA
+311 EDVSA
-316 RRAPIAAG
+316 RRTPIAAD
-324 DSVAWQQAGQLLA
+324 DSAAWQQAGQLLA
-337 RWIWECSTATTPGGT
+337 RWIWECSTSTTPGRT
-352 IHAVDGTT
+352 IHAVDDAT
-360 LALATA
+360 LALAAA

-378 LLRQTLRRNLGKAC
+378 LLRQALRRGLGKAC

-436 DMELNR
+436 DMELDR
-442 ADLGAATAEQGF
+442 AGLGAAAEQGLVADHVA
-454 GSMQIEP
+454 QT
-461 PASGAPMPV
+461 V
-470 GLNRTLALEISIAP
+470 GQLLVPGLRHGHGVAERHARSAP
-484 AGDRPAPGS
+484 APA
-493 EALWK
+493 A
-498 TVPLDGC
+498 
-505 RVCRLGR
+505 R
-512 DPRAFDTPE
+512 
-521 DGAGIKAII
+521 
-530 LSSADIGRQAL
+530 
-541 DLRIRE
+541 
-547 DCSLHASVHNPAGAW
+547 
-562 IENRH
+562 
-567 VVCGE
+567 
-572 QADLHPGEH
+572 
-581 IFIPGNDLSYVIVPR
+581 
-596 WQIVA
+596 

>member
-23 RGFGTWC
+23 RGFGAWC
-30 AQALGDEVAYAIDVD
+30 AQALGDEVAYAINVD

-53 SEVLARVGTGA
+53 SEVLAQAGTEA
-64 AAERVRDELESFLGD
+64 ASERVRDELESFLGD

-94 CGSMAN
+94 CGSMAEG
-100 DAEFRPRA
+100 AEFRPRA

-116 LLFLEHGG
+116 LLFLKHGDH
-124 CDPWSAADESAG
+124 DPWGAETGPTKSEAARPGA
-136 IEVSAPDTREPDP
+136 REPDP
-149 ELLRRQIGLLCLQY
+149 ELLRRQIGMLCLQY

-209 RNRNFAKTQRRIGTL
+209 RNRIFAKTQRRIGTL
-224 LDAPGYSEVSDA
+224 LDAPGYSESSDA

-243 QLGSIPSTPKPA
+243 QPGSIPSTPKPA

-267 AKRTFFTVIEGNVDI
+267 AKRTFFTVIEGHVD
-282 LAGQVGATPTR
+282 LLVGQTGAMPAH

-300 GWLWKFTRGRA
+300 GWLWKFTQGRT

-316 RRAPIAAG
+316 RRAPITAD
-324 DSVAWQQAGQLLA
+324 DSAAWQQAGQLLA
-337 RWIWECSTATTPGGT
+337 RWIWECGTATTPGKT
-352 IHAVDGTT
+352 IRAVDDAT
-360 LALATA
+360 LALAAA

-399 KKSGRTDRGVFVR
+399 KKGGHTGRSIFVR
-412 EQASYIVNHYLGPQ
+412 EQADYIVNHYLGPQ
-426 LAAVLYGIAH
+426 LTAVLYGIAH
-436 DMELNR
+436 GMELDR
-442 ADLGAATAEQGF
+442 AGLGAATAEQGF

-461 PASGAPMPV
+461 PTSGAVMPA

-484 AGDRPAPGS
+484 AGNRPAPGS

-505 RVCRLGR
+505 RTCRLGR
-512 DPRAFDTPE
+512 DPRALDAPGN
-521 DGAGIKAII
+521 DLSIKTII
-530 LSSADIGRQAL
+530 LSSVDIGRQAL
-541 DLRIRE
+541 DLRIRK
-547 DCSLHASVHNPAGAW
+547 DGSLHAAVNNPAGAW
-562 IENRH
+562 IESRH
-567 VVCGE
+567 VACGE

>member
-30 AQALGDEVAYAIDVD
+30 AQALGDEVVYAVDID

-53 SEVLARVGTGA
+53 SEVLAQAGTGA

-94 CGSMAN
+94 CGSMAD

-124 CDPWSAADESAG
+124 CDPWSAADEPAG
-136 IEVSAPDTREPDP
+136 IEDSTPDTREPDP
-149 ELLRRQIGLLCLQY
+149 ELLRRQIGMLCLQY

-224 LDAPGYSEVSDA
+224 LDAPGYSESSDA
-236 ELPLAEP
+236 ELPLAES

-267 AKRTFFTVIEGNVDI
+267 AKRTFFTAIEGNVDI
-282 LAGQVGATPTR
+282 LAGQVGATP
-293 RVELART
+293 
-300 GWLWKFTRGRA
+300 
-311 EDASA
+311 A
-316 RRAPIAAG
+316 RRAPIAAD
-324 DSVAWQQAGQLLA
+324 DSAAWQQAGQLLA
-337 RWIWECSTATTPGGT
+337 RWIWECSTATKPGGT
-352 IHAVDGTT
+352 IHAVDDAT
-360 LALATA
+360 LALAA
-366 AAGNENGLVEFR
+366 AADGNENGLVEFR
-378 LLRQTLRRNLGKAC
+378 LPRQALRRGLGKAC

-436 DMELNR
+436 DMELDR
-442 ADLGAATAEQGF
+442 ASLGAATAEQGF
-454 GSMQIEP
+454 GSIQIEP
-461 PASGAPMPV
+461 PASGAPMPA

-484 AGDRPAPGS
+484 AGDRPVPGS

-498 TVPLDGC
+498 TVSLDGC
-505 RVCRLGR
+505 RACRLGR

-547 DCSLHASVHNPAGAW
+547 DGSLRATVRNPAGAW

-567 VVCGE
+567 VACGE

-581 IFIPGNDLSYVIVPR
+581 IFIPGNDLGYVIVPR

>member
-30 AQALGDEVAYAIDVD
+30 AQALGDEVVYAVDID

-53 SEVLARVGTGA
+53 SEVLAQAGTGA

-94 CGSMAN
+94 CGSMAD

-124 CDPWSAADESAG
+124 CDPWSAADEPAG
-136 IEVSAPDTREPDP
+136 IEDSTPDTREPDP
-149 ELLRRQIGLLCLQY
+149 ELLRRQIGMLCLQY

-224 LDAPGYSEVSDA
+224 LDAPGYSESSDA
-236 ELPLAEP
+236 ELPLAES

-267 AKRTFFTVIEGNVDI
+267 AKRTFFTAIEGNVDI
-282 LAGQVGATPTR
+282 LAGQVGATPAR

-300 GWLWKFTRGRA
+300 GWLWKFTQGRA

-316 RRAPIAAG
+316 RRAPIAAD
-324 DSVAWQQAGQLLA
+324 DSAAWQQAGQLLA
-337 RWIWECSTATTPGGT
+337 RWIWECSTATKPGGT
-352 IHAVDGTT
+352 IHAVDDAT
-360 LALATA
+360 LALAA
-366 AAGNENGLVEFR
+366 AADGNENGLVEFR
-378 LLRQTLRRNLGKAC
+378 LLRQALRRGLGKAC

-436 DMELNR
+436 DMELDR
-442 ADLGAATAEQGF
+442 ASLGAATAEQGF
-454 GSMQIEP
+454 GSIQIEP
-461 PASGAPMPV
+461 PASGAARRAQPHARARDFH
-470 GLNRTLALEISIAP
+470 RTRRRPPGTRQRGTLEDGVPRRLSRVP
-484 AGDRPAPGS
+484 PGPRPA
-493 EALWK
+493 
-498 TVPLDGC
+498 
-505 RVCRLGR
+505 RVRYARGWR
-512 DPRAFDTPE
+512 
-521 DGAGIKAII
+521 
-530 LSSADIGRQAL
+530 
-541 DLRIRE
+541 
-547 DCSLHASVHNPAGAW
+547 
-562 IENRH
+562 RH
-567 VVCGE
+567 
-572 QADLHPGEH
+572 QSHYPQQRR
-581 IFIPGNDLSYVIVPR
+581 YR
-596 WQIVA
+596 

>member
-14 FEQLDALTS
+14 FEQLDALTN
-23 RGFGTWC
+23 RGFGAWC
-30 AQALGDEVAYAIDVD
+30 AQALGDEVVYAINVD

-53 SEVLARVGTGA
+53 SEVLAQAGTEA
-64 AAERVRDELESFLGD
+64 ASERVRDELESFLGD

-94 CGSMAN
+94 CGSMAE

-124 CDPWSAADESAG
+124 CDPWGSADEPATSEAG
-136 IEVSAPDTREPDP
+136 ASDTREPDP
-149 ELLRRQIGLLCLQY
+149 QLLRRQIGMLCLQY

-224 LDAPGYSEVSDA
+224 LDAPGYSESSDA

-243 QLGSIPSTPKPA
+243 QPGSIPSTPKPA

-267 AKRTFFTVIEGNVDI
+267 AKCTFFTAIEGHVDV
-282 LAGQVGATPTR
+282 LAGQASAMPAH

-300 GWLWKFTRGRA
+300 GWLWKFTQGRA
-311 EDASA
+311 GDASV
-316 RRAPIAAG
+316 RRAPIASD
-324 DSVAWQQAGQLLA
+324 DSAAWQQAGQLLA
-337 RWIWECSTATTPGGT
+337 HWIWECGTATTSGKT
-352 IHAVDGTT
+352 IHAVDDVT
-360 LALATA
+360 LALAAA
-366 AAGNENGLVEFR
+366 AAGNEHDLVEFR

-399 KKSGRTDRGVFVR
+399 KKSGRTDHGIFVR

-436 DMELNR
+436 GMELDR
-442 ADLGAATAEQGF
+442 AGLGAAAAEQGF

-461 PASGAPMPV
+461 PTNDTTMPAN
-470 GLNRTLALEISIAP
+470 LNRMLALEISIAP
-484 AGDRPAPGS
+484 AGDRPTPGS

-505 RVCRLGR
+505 RACHLGR
-512 DPRAFDTPE
+512 DPRALDASE
-521 DGAGIKAII
+521 DDAGIKAII

-547 DCSLHASVHNPAGAW
+547 DSSLRATVHNPAGVW

-572 QADLHPGEH
+572 RADLHPGEH

>member
-23 RGFGTWC
+23 RGFGAWC
-30 AQALGDEVAYAIDVD
+30 AQALGDEVAYTIDVD

-53 SEVLARVGTGA
+53 SEVLAQAGTGA
-64 AAERVRDELESFLGD
+64 GTERARNELEGFLGD

-94 CGSMAN
+94 CGGMSD

-116 LLFLEHGG
+116 LLFLEHGDH
-124 CDPWSAADESAG
+124 DPWGMTDEPAS
-136 IEVSAPDTREPDP
+136 IEADTREPDP
-149 ELLRRQIGLLCLQY
+149 ELLRRQIGMLCLQY

-224 LDAPGYSEVSDA
+224 LDAPGYSESSDA

-243 QLGSIPSTPKPA
+243 QPGSIPSAPKPA

-267 AKRTFFTVIEGNVDI
+267 TKRTFFTAIEGHVDV
-282 LAGQVGATPTR
+282 LAGQAGAIPAC
-293 RVELART
+293 RVELAHT
-300 GWLWKFTRGRA
+300 GWLWKFTQGRA

-316 RRAPIAAG
+316 RRAPIAA
-324 DSVAWQQAGQLLA
+324 DDPAAWQQAGQLLA
-337 RWIWECSTATTPGGT
+337 HWIWECSTATTPGGT
-352 IHAVDGTT
+352 IHAVDNAT

-366 AAGNENGLVEFR
+366 AAGNENDLVEFR

-399 KKSGRTDRGVFVR
+399 KKSGRADRGIFVR
-412 EQASYIVNHYLGPQ
+412 EQADYIVNHYLGPQ
-426 LAAVLYGIAH
+426 LTAVLYGIAH
-436 DMELNR
+436 DMELDR
-442 ADLGAATAEQGF
+442 AGLGAAAAEQGF

-461 PASGAPMPV
+461 PASDATMPA

-484 AGDRPAPGS
+484 AGNRPAPGS

-505 RVCRLGR
+505 RACRLGR
-512 DPRAFDTPE
+512 DPRALDAPG
-521 DGAGIKAII
+521 DGAGIKTII

-547 DCSLHASVHNPAGAW
+547 DGSLRATVHNPAGTW

-567 VVCGE
+567 IACGE

>member
-23 RGFGTWC
+23 RGFGAWC
-30 AQALGDEVAYAIDVD
+30 AQALGDEVAYAINVD

-53 SEVLARVGTGA
+53 SEVLAQAGTGA
-64 AAERVRDELESFLGD
+64 TVDRVRDELESFLGD

-94 CGSMAN
+94 CGSMAEG
-100 DAEFRPRA
+100 AEFRPRA
-108 LTGSAAAC
+108 LTGSATAC
-116 LLFLEHGG
+116 LLFLEHGDR
-124 CDPWSAADESAG
+124 DPWSAVDEPAASEAG
-136 IEVSAPDTREPDP
+136 ARDTREPDP
-149 ELLRRQIGLLCLQY
+149 QLLRRQIGMLCLQY

-224 LDAPGYSEVSDA
+224 LDAPGYSESSDA
-236 ELPLAEP
+236 ELPLADP
-243 QLGSIPSTPKPA
+243 QSGSIPSTPKPA

-267 AKRTFFTVIEGNVDI
+267 AKRTFFTAIEGHVDV
-282 LAGQVGATPTR
+282 LAGQAGAMPTR

-300 GWLWKFTRGRA
+300 GWLWKFTQGRA
-311 EDASA
+311 EDVSA
-316 RRAPIAAG
+316 RRAPIASD
-324 DSVAWQQAGQLLA
+324 DSAAWQQAGQLLA
-337 RWIWECSTATTPGGT
+337 RWIWECSAATTPGKT
-352 IHAVDGTT
+352 IHAVDNAT
-360 LALATA
+360 LALAAA

-399 KKSGRTDRGVFVR
+399 KKSGRADRGIFVR
-412 EQASYIVNHYLGPQ
+412 EQADYIVNHYLGPQ
-426 LAAVLYGIAH
+426 LTAVLYGIAH
-436 DMELNR
+436 DMELDR
-442 ADLGAATAEQGF
+442 AGLGAAAAEQGF

-461 PASGAPMPV
+461 PVSDAAMPA

-505 RVCRLGR
+505 RTCRLGR
-512 DPRAFDTPE
+512 DPHALDAPG
-521 DGAGIKAII
+521 DDMGIKTII

-547 DCSLHASVHNPAGAW
+547 DGSLHATVHNPAGAW
-562 IENRH
+562 IESRH
-567 VVCGE
+567 VACSE

>member
-1 MASAAPHNAYAEL
+1 MVSAAPHNAYAEL
-14 FEQLDALTS
+14 FDQLDALT
-23 RGFGTWC
+23 RCGFGAWC

-53 SEVLARVGTGA
+53 SEVLAQAGMEA
-64 AAERVRDELESFLGD
+64 ASERVRDELESFLGD

-85 RSASPEQVL
+85 RSTSPEQVL
-94 CGSMAN
+94 CGSMAD

-124 CDPWSAADESAG
+124 RDPWSMTDEPAS
-136 IEVSAPDTREPDP
+136 IETDTREPDP
-149 ELLRRQIGLLCLQY
+149 ELLRRQIGMLCLQY

-180 GSYDQRGGIDPATL
+180 GSYDQRGGIDPVTL

-224 LDAPGYSEVSDA
+224 LDAPGYSESSDA

-243 QLGSIPSTPKPA
+243 QPGSIPSTPKPA

-267 AKRTFFTVIEGNVDI
+267 AKRSFLTAIEGNVEV
-282 LAGQVGATPTR
+282 LAGQAGAMPAH
-293 RVELART
+293 RVELTRT
-300 GWLWKFTRGRA
+300 GWLWKFTQGRA

-316 RRAPIAAG
+316 RRAPIASD
-324 DSVAWQQAGQLLA
+324 DSAAWQQAGQLLA
-337 RWIWECSTATTPGGT
+337 RWIWECSTATTPGKT
-352 IHAVDGTT
+352 IHAADDAT
-360 LALATA
+360 LALAAA
-366 AAGNENGLVEFR
+366 AAGNESGLVEFR

-399 KKSGRTDRGVFVR
+399 KKGGRADHGVFVL
-412 EQASYIVNHYLGPQ
+412 EQANYIVNHYLGLQ

-436 DMELNR
+436 DMELDR
-442 ADLGAATAEQGF
+442 AGLGAAAAEQGF

-461 PASGAPMPV
+461 PTNDTTMPA
-470 GLNRTLALEISIAP
+470 GLNRTLAIEISIAP
-484 AGDRPAPGS
+484 GGDRPATGS

-498 TVPLDGC
+498 TAPLDGC

-512 DPRAFDTPE
+512 DPRALETPG
-521 DGAGIKAII
+521 DDVGIKTII
-530 LSSADIGRQAL
+530 LSSPDIGRQAL

-547 DCSLHASVHNPAGAW
+547 DGSLHATVHNPAGAW
-562 IENRH
+562 IESRH
-567 VVCGE
+567 VACGE
-572 QADLHPGEH
+572 QADLYPGEH
-581 IFIPGNDLSYVIVPR
+581 IFIPGNDLSYVVVPR

>member
-14 FEQLDALTS
+14 FKQLDALTS
-23 RGFGTWC
+23 RGFGAWC
-30 AQALGDEVAYAIDVD
+30 AQALGDEVVYAINVD

-53 SEVLARVGTGA
+53 SEVLAQAGTGA
-64 AAERVRDELESFLGD
+64 DTERARNELEGFLGD

-94 CGSMAN
+94 CGGMAD

-116 LLFLEHGG
+116 LLFLEHGDR
-124 CDPWSAADESAG
+124 DPWGMTDEPAS
-136 IEVSAPDTREPDP
+136 IEADTREPDP
-149 ELLRRQIGLLCLQY
+149 ELLRRQIGMLCLQY

-180 GSYDQRGGIDPATL
+180 GSYDQRGAIDPATL

-224 LDAPGYSEVSDA
+224 LDAPGYSESSDA

-243 QLGSIPSTPKPA
+243 QPGSIPSTPKPA

-267 AKRTFFTVIEGNVDI
+267 AKRTFFTAIEGHVDV
-282 LAGQVGATPTR
+282 LAGQVGAMPTC

-300 GWLWKFTRGRA
+300 GWLWKFTQGRA
-311 EDASA
+311 EDVSA
-316 RRAPIAAG
+316 RRAPIAA
-324 DSVAWQQAGQLLA
+324 DDPAAWQQAGQLLA
-337 RWIWECSTATTPGGT
+337 RWIWECGTAATPGRT
-352 IHAVDGTT
+352 IRAVDDAT
-360 LALATA
+360 LALADA
-366 AAGNENGLVEFR
+366 AAGDERSVVEFR

-399 KKSGRTDRGVFVR
+399 KKSSRTDHGIFVR
-412 EQASYIVNHYLGPQ
+412 EQGNYIVNHYLGPQ

-436 DMELNR
+436 DMELDR
-442 ADLGAATAEQGF
+442 AGLGAAAAEQGF

-461 PASGAPMPV
+461 PVSDATMPA

-484 AGDRPAPGS
+484 AGDRPVLGS

-498 TVPLDGC
+498 TVRLDGC

-512 DPRAFDTPE
+512 DPHALDTPG
-521 DGAGIKAII
+521 DDVGIKAII

-541 DLRIRE
+541 DLRIR
-547 DCSLHASVHNPAGAW
+547 DDGSLRATVHNPAGAW
-562 IENRH
+562 IESRH
-567 VVCGE
+567 IACGE
-572 QADLHPGEH
+572 QADLHPGDH

>member
-23 RGFGTWC
+23 RGFGAWC
-30 AQALGDEVAYAIDVD
+30 AQALGDEVVYAIDVD

-53 SEVLARVGTGA
+53 SEVLAQAGR
-64 AAERVRDELESFLGD
+64 EPPQ
-79 YFTVRR
+79 
-85 RSASPEQVL
+85 SASATN
-94 CGSMAN
+94 S
-100 DAEFRPRA
+100 RA
-108 LTGSAAAC
+108 FGR
-116 LLFLEHGG
+116 LLYGASPLGLARAGTLRQHGKR
-124 CDPWSAADESAG
+124 CR
-136 IEVSAPDTREPDP
+136 VSAPRANGKCRCLPAVFGARRLRSLERGGRIGEHRSQHARHPRARSRAAAPPD
-149 ELLRRQIGLLCLQY
+149 RHAHLQY

-194 AFIDRGDWDAFQPIV
+194 AFIDRGGWDAFQPIV

-224 LDAPGYSEVSDA
+224 LDSPGYSEASDA
-236 ELPLAEP
+236 ELPLAES

-267 AKRTFFTVIEGNVDI
+267 AKRTFFTVIEGNIDI
-282 LAGQVGATPTR
+282 LAGQAGAMPAC

-300 GWLWKFTRGRA
+300 GWLWKFTQGRA

-316 RRAPIAAG
+316 RRTPIAAD
-324 DSVAWQQAGQLLA
+324 DSAAWQQAGQLLA

-352 IHAVDGTT
+352 IHAVDDAT
-360 LALATA
+360 LALAA

-378 LLRQTLRRNLGKAC
+378 LLRQALRRGLGKAC

-426 LAAVLYGIAH
+426 FAAVLYGIAH
-436 DMELNR
+436 DMELDR
-442 ADLGAATAEQGF
+442 AGLGAATAEQGF

-461 PASGAPMPV
+461 PASGAPMPA

-484 AGDRPAPGS
+484 AGDRPVPGS

-498 TVPLDGC
+498 TVSLDG
-505 RVCRLGR
+505 RRACRLGR
-512 DPRAFDTPE
+512 DPSWFDTPE
-521 DGAGIKAII
+521 DSAGITAII

-547 DCSLHASVHNPAGAW
+547 DSSLRATVDNPAGVW
-562 IENRH
+562 IENHH